1 MAADGIDMVPEH
13 LPMAN
18 SPEHMIQ
25 NGGGGGSIEMFGG
38 DGVSLSHTP
47 ISSVQKGKG
56 TSGMDWVGT
65 TDLLGDH
72 SPKSAYGDVGPKD
85 KGVL

>member
-47 ISSVQKGKG
+47 IASEQKGKG
-56 TSGMDWVGT
+56 ESGMDWVGHQG
-65 TDLLGDH
+65 LLSH
-72 SPKSAYGDVGPKD
+72 NIVTPYGSKFPSD
-85 KGVL
+85 KGEV

>member
-1 MAADGIDMVPEH
+1 MAGQIDMVPEH

-25 NGGGGGSIEMFGG
+25 NGGGGGSIDMYGG

-47 ISSVQKGKG
+47 IASQQKGKG
-56 TSGMDWVGT
+56 AGGMDWVGE

-72 SPKSAYGDVGPKD
+72 SPKSAYGDVEPKD